1 MKKQKKGKRHR
12 ILSWL
17 HRNKNREPNIE
28 SVQEAVYMQPEF
40 FPCDAEGETT
50 VLSRNCRS
58 NSEGETTILSTNCQ
72 NYVEVQKEMEQE
84 GETTILSRTDEV
96 PLQEENPEME
106 EPPKQMP
113 MNGQQYDDIG
123 ATQLLSQPENAS
135 IAVYGCVVRAKTG
148 DVINITSKIFRF
160 GVNGETSEYQVS
172 NNPSISRNHATL
184 FVEDRH
190 FFIMDG
196 GSTNG
201 TFLEGTRLQP
211 FRKTE
216 IISGSLF
223 SIADE
228 VFQFFAGKE

>member
-1 MKKQKKGKRHR
+1 MR
-12 ILSWL
+12 
-17 HRNKNREPNIE
+17 
-28 SVQEAVYMQPEF
+28 PEF

-58 NSEGETTILSTNCQ
+58 DSEGETTVLSTNRR
-72 NYVEVQKEMEQE
+72 NYIEEQKEMAQE
-84 GETTILSRTDEV
+84 GETAILSRTDET
-96 PLQEENPEME
+96 PFREEAPEME
-106 EPPKQMP
+106 EPLKQTP
-113 MNGQQYDDIG
+113 INEQQYDDIG
-123 ATQLLSQPENAS
+123 ATQLLSQPESANT
-135 IAVYGCVVRAKTG
+135 AVYGCVVRAKTG

-160 GVNGETSEYQVS
+160 GVNGGTSEYQVS

-184 FVEDRH
+184 FVEDRR

-211 FRKTE
+211 FCKTE